1 MKGNHFLLLLTGFVI
16 FLGACKHETTVP
28 LANLTAD
35 STRYKGVTCS
45 TDTVYFYNDIGPLI
59 ISSCAM
65 SGCHSGNGE
74 AQALTTYANIMKIV
88 TPGNPTGSKIYRVL
102 TGSGEN
108 RMPPAPRTA
117 FTSSQMALVTK
128 WIQQGAKNNGCI
140 DKACDTTTVKYSTTV
155 VPVLQSNCTGCH
167 SGSNP
172 SGGIKLDN
180 YNDVKTVVTNK
191 KLVGSIMQSSGYY
204 AMPPS
209 GKLSDCNIGKI
220 KAWVYRGALN
230 N

>member
-1 MKGNHFLLLLTGFVI
+1 MRRNNFLLLLTGFVI
-16 FLGACKHETTVP
+16 FFGACKHESTVP
-28 LANLTAD
+28 LANLAAD
-35 STRYKGVTCS
+35 STRYKGVSCS
-45 TDTVYFYNDIGPLI
+45 ADSVYFFNDIGPLI

-65 SGCHSGNGE
+65 SGCHTGNGE
-74 AQALTTYANIMKIV
+74 AQALTTYTKIKAIV

-102 TGSGEN
+102 TGSGED
-108 RMPPAPRTA
+108 RMPPAPRAA
-117 FTSSQMALVTK
+117 FTTAQLALVTK

-140 DKACDTTTVKYSTTV
+140 DNTCDSTVIKYSTTV
-155 VPVLQSNCTGCH
+155 VPILQSNCTGCH

-180 YNDVKTVVTNK
+180 YTDVKSQTLNNK
-191 KLVGSIMQSSGYY
+191 LIGSIMQSAGYK

-209 GKLSDCNIGKI
+209 GKLSDCNIRKI

>member
-1 MKGNHFLLLLTGFVI
+1 MKRTHLLLFLTGFVL
-16 FLGACKHETTVP
+16 FFGACKHESTVP
-28 LANLTAD
+28 LANLAAD
-35 STRYKGVTCS
+35 STRYKGVGCS
-45 TDTVYFYNDIGPLI
+45 TDTVYFFNTIGPLI

-74 AQALTTYANIMKIV
+74 AQALTTYNNIKSIV
-88 TPGNPTGSKIYRVL
+88 TAGNPTGSKLIRV
-102 TGSGEN
+102 TSGSG
-108 RMPPAPRTA
+108 RSMPPGSRPALTTA
-117 FTSSQMALVTK
+117 QLALITT

-140 DKACDTTTVKYSTTV
+140 DKTCDTTTVKYSTTV
-155 VPVLQSNCTGCH
+155 VPILQTNCTGCH
-167 SGSNP
+167 SGTNP

-180 YNDVKTVVTNK
+180 YTDVKTMAANK

-209 GKLSDCNIGKI
+209 GKLTDCNIGKI